1 MPAIDPGRRAVL
13 ATAAAA
19 ALARSALTRPA
30 FAQPTWPAGRPIE
43 IVVPFA
49 PCGGMDAMARAIA
62 PFLAARLPGARVI
75 VSNRPGAGG
84 QVGTEAVANAAP
96 DGFTLGA
103 CATPTV
109 MSQPIERPVRWH
121 PAELTWLAQVVEDPC
136 GLFVRTDSPLR
147 DLPGLLAAARKE
159 PGDVSYGTAGIG
171 GDDHIAALLLEEK
184 ADVRLNHIPFN
195 GTSQLLAPLL
205 GGQLDVG
212 AFNLSEALPLL
223 RDRAIRG
230 LALAAP
236 ERDAA
241 APDIS
246 TYRESGTDLVFSAG
260 RGLFGPPNLPEPI
273 RAALEGTLAA
283 IFADPAWGEAAARAG
298 LILHPLVGTAYRE
311 SALGGEA
318 VLRALWDRRPWK
330 E

>member
-1 MPAIDPGRRAVL
+1 MPHPRLGRRAVL
-13 ATAAAA
+13 ATVAA
-19 ALARSALTRPA
+19 ALARPAL
-30 FAQPTWPAGRPIE
+30 AQATWPAGRPIE

-49 PCGGMDAMARAIA
+49 PGGGMDAMARAIA
-62 PFLAARLPGARVI
+62 PFLTARLPGARVM

-84 QVGTEAVANAAP
+84 QLGTEAVANAAP

-109 MSQPIERPVRWH
+109 LSKPIERPVRWR

-147 DLPGLLAAARKE
+147 DLPGLLATARKQ
-159 PGDVSYGTAGIG
+159 PGDLSYGTAGIG

-184 ADVRLNHIPFN
+184 AGVRLNHIPFN
-195 GTSQLLAPLL
+195 GTSQLLVPLL
-205 GGQLDVG
+205 GGQLEVG

-230 LALAAP
+230 LALATA

-241 APDIS
+241 APEIP
-246 TYRESGTDLVFSAG
+246 TYRESGVDLVFSAG
-260 RGLFGPPNLPEPI
+260 RGLFGPPKLPEPI
-273 RAALEGTLAA
+273 RTALEGALAA
-283 IFADPAWGEAAARAG
+283 IFADPAWAEAAARAG
-298 LILHPLVGTAYRE
+298 LILHPLVGGAYRE
-311 SALGGEA
+311 AALGGEA
-318 VLRALWDRRPWK
+318 ALRALWDRRPWK

>member
-1 MPAIDPGRRAVL
+1 MLLARRTLL
-13 ATAAAA
+13 ATTAT
-19 ALARSALTRPA
+19 ALASPAL
-30 FAQPTWPAGRPIE
+30 AQPAWPAGRPIE

-49 PCGGMDAMARAIA
+49 PGGGMDAMARAIA

-75 VSNRPGAGG
+75 VSNKPGAGG

-109 MSQPIERPVRWH
+109 LSQPTERPVRWR
-121 PAELTWLAQVVEDPC
+121 PTELTWLAQVVEDPC

-147 DLPGLLAAARKE
+147 DLPGLLAAARKQ
-159 PGDVSYGTAGIG
+159 PGDLAYGTAGIG

-184 ADVRLNHIPFN
+184 TAVRLNHIPFN
-195 GTSQLLAPLL
+195 GTSQILVPLL

-223 RDRAIRG
+223 QDRAIRAI
-230 LALAAP
+230 ALAAP

-241 APDIS
+241 APEIP
-246 TYRESGTDLVFSAG
+246 TCRESGVDLVFSAG
-260 RGLFGPPNLPEPI
+260 RGLFAPAKLPEPI
-273 RAALEGTLAA
+273 RTALEAALTA
-283 IFADPAWGEAAARAG
+283 IFADPAWAEAAARAG

-311 SALGGEA
+311 AALGGEA
-318 VLRALWDRRPWK
+318 ALRALWDRRPWK
-330 E
+330 D

>member
-1 MPAIDPGRRAVL
+1 MPLVRRTLL
-13 ATAAAA
+13 AATTA
-19 ALARSALTRPA
+19 ALARPILVRPVL
-30 FAQPTWPAGRPIE
+30 AQPAWPAGRPIE

-49 PCGGMDAMARAIA
+49 PGGGMDAMARTIA

-75 VSNRPGAGG
+75 VSNKAGAGG

-109 MSQPIERPVRWH
+109 LSQPIERPVRWH

-136 GLFVRTDSPLR
+136 GLFVRADSPLR
-147 DLPGLLAAARKE
+147 DLPGLLAAARRQ
-159 PGDVSYGTAGIG
+159 PGDLAYGTAGIG

-184 ADVRLNHIPFN
+184 AGVRLNHIPFN
-195 GTSQLLAPLL
+195 GTSQILVPLL

-230 LALAAP
+230 IALAAP
-236 ERDAA
+236 ERGAA
-241 APDIS
+241 APGIP
-246 TYRESGTDLVFSAG
+246 TYREGGVDLAFSAG
-260 RGLFGPPNLPEPI
+260 RGLFGPPRLPEPV
-273 RAALEGTLAA
+273 RTALEAALAA
-283 IFADPAWGEAAARAG
+283 ILADPAWAEAAARAG
-298 LILHPLVGTAYRE
+298 LILHPLVGAPYRE
-311 SALGGEA
+311 AALGGEA
-318 VLRALWDRRPWK
+318 ALRALWERHPWK

>member
-1 MPAIDPGRRAVL
+1 MPPIHPGRRAVL
-13 ATAAAA
+13 AIAAT
-19 ALARSALTRPA
+19 ALARPAL
-30 FAQPTWPAGRPIE
+30 AQPAWPAGRPIE

-49 PCGGMDAMARAIA
+49 PGGGMDATARAIA

-75 VSNRPGAGG
+75 VSNRAGAGG

-109 MSQPIERPVRWH
+109 MSQPIERPVRWR

-136 GLFVRTDSPLR
+136 GLFVRMDSPLR
-147 DLPGLLAAARKE
+147 DLPGLLTAARKE

-171 GDDHIAALLLEEK
+171 GDDHIAALLLEER
-184 ADVRLNHIPFN
+184 AGVRLNHIPFN

-241 APDIS
+241 APDIL

-260 RGLFGPPNLPEPI
+260 RGLFGPPGLPEPV
-273 RAALEGTLAA
+273 RAAFEGALAA
-283 IFADPAWGEAAARAG
+283 IFADPAWVEAAARAG
-298 LILHPLVGTAYRE
+298 LILHPLVGAAYRQA
-311 SALGGEA
+311 ALGGEA
-318 VLRALWDRRPWK
+318 ALHGLWDRRPWK

>member
-1 MPAIDPGRRAVL
+1 MPHNNLGRRAVV
-13 ATAAAA
+13 AIAAA
-19 ALARSALTRPA
+19 ALARPVLSQPA
-30 FAQPTWPAGRPIE
+30 WPAGRPIE
-43 IVVPFA
+43 IVVPFV
-49 PCGGMDAMARAIA
+49 PGGGMDAMARAIA

-75 VSNRPGAGG
+75 VSNRAGAGG

-109 MSQPIERPVRWH
+109 MSQPIERPVRWR

-136 GLFVRTDSPLR
+136 GLFVRMDSPLR
-147 DLPGLLAAARKE
+147 DLPGLLAAARRE

-184 ADVRLNHIPFN
+184 AGVRLNHIPFN

-241 APDIS
+241 APDIP

-260 RGLFGPPNLPEPI
+260 RGLFGPPGLPEPV
-273 RAALEGTLAA
+273 RAAFEGTLSA
-283 IFADPAWGEAAARAG
+283 IFADPAWAEAAARAG
-298 LILHPLVGTAYRE
+298 LILHPLVGAAYRQA
-311 SALGGEA
+311 ALGGEA
-318 VLRALWDRRPWK
+318 ALHGLWDRRPWK
-330 E
+330 D

>member
-1 MPAIDPGRRAVL
+1 MLLARRTLL
-13 ATAAAA
+13 ATTAA
-19 ALARSALTRPA
+19 ALARPTLVRPA
-30 FAQPTWPAGRPIE
+30 LAQPAWPAGRPIE
-43 IVVPFA
+43 IIIPFA
-49 PCGGMDAMARAIA
+49 PGGGMDAMARTIA

-75 VSNRPGAGG
+75 VSNKPGAGG

-109 MSQPIERPVRWH
+109 LSQPIERPVRWR

-136 GLFVRTDSPLR
+136 CLFVRTDSPLR
-147 DLPGLLAAARKE
+147 DLPDLLAAARRQ
-159 PGDVSYGTAGIG
+159 PGDLAYGTAGIG

-184 ADVRLNHIPFN
+184 AGVRLNHIPFN
-195 GTSQLLAPLL
+195 GTSQILVPLL

-223 RDRAIRG
+223 RDRAIRAI
-230 LALAAP
+230 ALAAP

-241 APDIS
+241 AQEIP
-246 TYRESGTDLVFSAG
+246 TYRESGVDLVFSAG
-260 RGLFGPPNLPEPI
+260 RGLFAPPKLPEPI
-273 RAALEGTLAA
+273 RTALEAAVAA
-283 IFADPAWGEAAARAG
+283 IFADPAWAEAAARAG

-311 SALGGEA
+311 AALGGEA
-318 VLRALWDRRPWK
+318 ALRALWDRRPWK